1 MPIVEGNQQVNI
13 KPESSRERS
22 HKVLTGVIAVL
33 VVLVVI
39 GSILVAIYTLNST
52 DTKEQPTTVIR
63 TKDNIIVNDVDD
75 LKKLEKEINSV
86 DLNELTKDLD
96 KNDKDAAGF

>member
-1 MPIVEGNQQVNI
+1 MPIVEGSQQVNNR
-13 KPESSRERS
+13 PESPRESS
-22 HKVLTGVIAVL
+22 HRVLTVVIAVL

-52 DTKEQPTTVIR
+52 STKEQPATVIR

-75 LKKLEKEINSV
+75 LKKLEKEINAV

-96 KNDKDAAGF
+96 KNDKDAVDF

>member
-1 MPIVEGNQQVNI
+1 MPIVEGSQQVNT
-13 KPESSRERS
+13 KPESPRESS
-22 HKVLTGVIAVL
+22 HRVLTVVIAVL
-33 VVLVVI
+33 VVVVVI
-39 GSILVAIYTLNST
+39 GSILVAMYTLSST
-52 DTKEQPTTVIR
+52 DTKEQPATVIR

-86 DLNELTKDLD
+86 DFGELTAGLD